1 MKLTY
6 KTTWSFDGDNDVEL
20 EILYEYTPPSPARGP
35 SYDSGGEP
43 AEYTEVDVLGVMV
56 DDIAARPDQW
66 DDVIEC
72 ERLYEAMELY
82 AADTIADEQAA
93 AAEYRNELRDGK

>member
-1 MKLTY
+1 
-6 KTTWSFDGDNDVEL
+6 
-20 EILYEYTPPSPARGP
+20 
-35 SYDSGGEP
+35 
-43 AEYTEVDVLGVMV
+43 VLGVMV

-72 ERLYEAMELY
+72 ERLYEAMENY

-93 AAEYRNELRDGK
+93 AEEYRNELRRD